1 MTHNLRGADLVVR
14 TLVAAGVRYVFTLSG
29 NHIMPIFDATIGTP
43 IELVHVRHEGATV
56 HMADAWAR
64 LTGEVG
70 IALVTGGPGHA
81 NAVGALFTALAA
93 EAPLVLLSGHA
104 PTDELGLGAFQEMS
118 QADLARPVVKAAW
131 TSTDAANLGHD
142 IARAIRTARSGRPGP
157 VHVSLPSDLLD
168 AVLADRPGL
177 IPKGAAFQPTVNLPA
192 DADITRLAEL
202 LAAAERPL
210 VLAGPQFDTRGHRD
224 LLARIAAAHD
234 VATAVMASPRGL
246 NDPSLGAFAGVVAEA
261 DLLVLLGKPLDFT
274 LRFGRPPAIAKTCRI
289 VVVEPDP
296 ALLDRAVVTFADRL
310 ELAVPADAVPAAER
324 LATFAP
330 SRPSRRRGGAEERIS
345 HRPAA
350 WREAK
355 AATPDMLH
363 PAEMCLAI
371 AEVMSRHPDAI
382 LVADGGEIGQWAQA
396 LIAPSRRV
404 INGVAGSIG
413 AALPFAIAARLAAPG
428 APVVAVL
435 GDGTFGFHMAEFDT
449 AVRANA
455 PFVAIV
461 GNDARWNAEH
471 QIQLRMYGEAR
482 AIGCDLR
489 PTRYDAVATALGGRG
504 ELVTDR
510 SGLIRALEA
519 ALHAEVPT
527 CLNVMIESFPAPV
540 VK

>member
-1 MTHNLRGADLVVR
+1 MTQTLRGADLVVR
-14 TLVAAGVRYVFTLSG
+14 TLTAAGVRYMFTLSG
-29 NHIMPIFDATIGTP
+29 NHIMPVFDATIGSP
-43 IELVHVRHEGATV
+43 IELVHVRHEGAAV

-118 QADLARPVVKAAW
+118 QAELARPVVKAAW
-131 TSTDAANLGHD
+131 TSTDAASLGHD
-142 IARAIRTARSGRPGP
+142 LARAIRTARSGRPGP
-157 VHVSLPSDLLD
+157 VHLSLPSDLLD
-168 AVLADRPGL
+168 AVLADRHGL
-177 IPKGAAFQPTVNLPA
+177 IPNGPAFLPTLNLPA
-192 DADITRLAEL
+192 DADITRVSEL
-202 LAAAERPL
+202 IAGAERPL
-210 VLAGPQFDTRGHRD
+210 LLAGPQFDTRGNRH
-224 LLARIAAAHD
+224 LLARVAATHD

-246 NDPSLGAFAGVVAEA
+246 NDPSLGAFASAVADA

-274 LRFGRPPAIAKTCRI
+274 LRFGRAPAIAKTCRI
-289 VVVEPDP
+289 VAVEPDA

-310 ELAVPADAVPAAER
+310 VHAVPADAVPAAER
-324 LATFAP
+324 LATSGP
-330 SRPSRRRGGAEERIS
+330 GRPPLRRTAAEERIA
-345 HRPAA
+345 HRPTA
-350 WREAK
+350 WRSAK
-355 AATPDMLH
+355 AASPGMLH
-363 PAEMCLAI
+363 PAEMCDAV
-371 AEVMSRHPDAI
+371 AEVMARHPDAI

-396 LIAPSRRV
+396 MIAPSRRV

-428 APVVAVL
+428 SPVVAVL
-435 GDGTFGFHMAEFDT
+435 GDGTFGFHMAEIDT

-455 PFVAIV
+455 PFVAVV

-471 QIQLRMYGEAR
+471 QIQLRAYGTAR
-482 AIGCDLR
+482 TVGCDLL

-504 ELVTDR
+504 ERVTDR
-510 SGLIRALEA
+510 GGLTRALEVA
-519 ALHAEVPT
+519 MSADVPT
-527 CLNVMIESFPAPV
+527 CLNVMIESVAAPV